1 MLGISKNDKV
11 PAKKIEIDSINDSNY
26 SKGSSNTE

>member
-11 PAKKIEIDSINDSNY
+11 PAKKIEINDNNNNDNSTD
-26 SKGSSNTE
+26 TE

>member
-11 PAKKIEIDSINDSNY
+11 PAKKIEVESIDNRYN
-26 SKGSSNTE
+26 SSAKTE

>member
-11 PAKKIEIDSINDSNY
+11 PAKRIEIKNNEDVQDGVIDSN
-26 SKGSSNTE
+26 S